1 MKTRIFA
8 LVIGIAF
15 LLGGVMGFVPALRN
29 IGGHIMPPLA
39 VNATTGFVLGLF
51 PVNVL
56 HNIVHLLVGV
66 LGIGAYSSYGA
77 ARGFS
82 RGLAIFY
89 LLLAIM
95 GLIPVLNTTFG
106 LIPIFGADI

>member
-15 LLGGVMGFVPALRN
+15 LLAGLMGFVPALRN
-29 IGGHIMPPLA
+29 IGGHVMPPLA
-39 VNATTGFVLGLF
+39 VNATTGFLLGLF

-95 GLIPVLNTTFG
+95 GLIPVLNTP
-106 LIPIFGADI
+106 LA